1 MTLRYVYSIAPSF
14 SAPDID
20 RAALAGIDDSRVR
33 AIAESDLA
41 AVTSDLPEDEWRD
54 DVLNERIRD
63 LEWLTPRAAAHQE
76 VNARALE
83 LAGALIPL
91 SFGALYR
98 GDDRVREMLRD
109 DRDAKVRKLDELRG
123 KAEWVVTLTRDAGD
137 VPLMTADLVA
147 LDREIA
153 ASDPGRAY
161 LLEKRR
167 TNVATLAAERADD
180 DAARRA
186 CHGERAH
193 LPRAGPAR
201 RPRRRRAPRV
211 APRAAERSIG
221 PAGDR
226 AHHHRARR
234 SGLPRSLIRAL
245 ARVPLRIVAVS
256 DVTTTTEVALVDLVD
271 RLLSRGVVLA
281 GGATISVAGV
291 DLIELRLNVVL
302 AAVDAFDR
310 SLQRSQR

>member
-33 AIAESDLA
+33 AIAESNLA

-167 TNVATLAAERADD
+167 TNVATAAAERADD

-186 CHGERAH
+186 LDALAMVSERTYREPV
-193 LPRAGPAR
+193 PRGGPDVVALR
-201 RPRRRRAPRV
+201 VSLLAPRSDPSV
-211 APRAAERSIG
+211 QQAI
-221 PAGDR
+221 
-226 AHHHRARR
+226 AR
-234 SGLPRSLIRAL
+234 I
-245 ARVPLRIVAVS
+245 
-256 DVTTTTEVALVDLVD
+256 TTELGDEGYRVHSSGPWPAY
-271 RLLSRGVVLA
+271 RFG
-281 GGATISVAGV
+281 
-291 DLIELRLNVVL
+291 
-302 AAVDAFDR
+302 
-310 SLQRSQR
+310 SLP